1 MQKPCTTLHN
11 PGNPGFSEAETTP
24 ERTARERLTDVLNA
38 LFDGGTKVPCLRGS
52 GDAWTDD
59 DPEVRAEA
67 VTACKPCPVLDLCH
81 AVAVEEDHK
90 FGVWAGIDRTKGT
103 SRKKGAAK

>member
-1 MQKPCTTLHN
+1 MTGYPSFRPT
-11 PGNPGFSEAETTP
+11 PDEAIQTP

-38 LFDGGTKVPCLRGS
+38 LFDGGRKVPCLRGS
-52 GDAWTDD
+52 GDAWTAD

-103 SRKKGAAK
+103 SRKKGAR

>member
-1 MQKPCTTLHN
+1 MQTV
-11 PGNPGFSEAETTP
+11 TTP
-24 ERTARERLTDVLNA
+24 AELRAACRAGWAAPTSGHATGFTQCNLIA
-38 LFDGGTKVPCLRGS
+38 LPKDW
-52 GDAWTDD
+52 AWDFLLFAQRN
-59 DPEVRAEA
+59 P
-67 VTACKPCPVLDLCH
+67 KPCPVLDLCH